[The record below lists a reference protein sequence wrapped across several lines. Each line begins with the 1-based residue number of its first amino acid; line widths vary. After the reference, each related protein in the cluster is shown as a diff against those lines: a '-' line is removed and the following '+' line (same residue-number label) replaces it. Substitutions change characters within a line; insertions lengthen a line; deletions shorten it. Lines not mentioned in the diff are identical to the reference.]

1 VPADQAAA
9 PKPDERTETIPAMDF
24 RRQFIAAAKAIG
36 PAVVSINATS
46 TVESRS
52 EISPFEGTPF
62 EFFFRD
68 VPLSQGPRV
77 RRGIGSGTIVDRAGH
92 ILTNNHVV
100 ADAEQV
106 KVVLADNRE
115 LEARVIGTDPK
126 TDIAVVKV
134 DPGAAKL
141 QAAVL
146 GDSRSLQVGE
156 WVMACGSPFGLRQT
170 VSAGIVSAVGRG
182 NVGISD
188 YEDFVQTDAAINP
201 GNSGGPL
208 VDLSGRVIGINT
220 AIASRSGGNVGVG
233 FAIPIEMAAHVMHQ
247 LLEHGKVTR
256 GYIGLYIT
264 DLGEPMARSFG
275 YPGRGGAL
283 VQDVDPDGPAAR
295 ADVQPGDIIVKR
307 DGDPVS
313 SSAELRNAIAA
324 TAPSTEVALTVW
336 RDGKT
341 LAKSVRLGTLPGAEP
356 AQREAAADSTSD
368 RWGVHLSDI
377 PSALRSRTRSQQGAL
392 VTLVQPSS
400 PAEDAGLRPGD
411 ILIDVGGATVAS
423 AANAERLLRSAKS
436 PVRVRIIRDGRGSFL
451 VLSAK
456 ES

>member
-1 VPADQAAA
+1 
-9 PKPDERTETIPAMDF
+9 MDF
-24 RRQFIAAAKAIG
+24 RRQFIAAAKTIS
-36 PAVVSINATS
+36 PAVVSINATAI
-46 TVESRS
+46 VESRS
-52 EISPFEGTPF
+52 EITPFEGTPF

-68 VPLSQGPRV
+68 LPLSRGPMV
-77 RRGIGSGTIVDRAGH
+77 RRGVGSGTIVDTAGH

-100 ADAEQV
+100 ADADRV

-115 LEARVIGTDPK
+115 LEARVVGTDPK

-134 DPGAAKL
+134 DPGDAKL

-146 GDSRSLQVGE
+146 GDSTALQVGE

-182 NVGISD
+182 SMGISE

-220 AIASRSGGNVGVG
+220 AIASSSGGNVGVG
-233 FAIPIEMAAHVMHQ
+233 FAIPIEMAAKVMRQ

-256 GYIGLYIT
+256 GYVGLYIA
-264 DLGEPMARSFG
+264 DVSEAMARSFG
-275 YPGRGGAL
+275 YRGDGGAL
-283 VQDVDPDGPAAR
+283 VQDVAPDGPAAR
-295 ADVQPGDIIVKR
+295 ADVQFGDIIVER
-307 DGDPVS
+307 DGEPVS

-324 TAPSTEVALTVW
+324 TAPGTEIALKVW

-341 LAKSVRLGTLPGAEP
+341 LVKKVRLGTLPGSEP
-356 AQREAAADSTSD
+356 AQSGPGAKATPG

-377 PSALRSRTRSQQGAL
+377 PPELRARLEPRSQQGAL
-392 VTLVQPSS
+392 VTMVQPSS
-400 PAEDAGLRPGD
+400 PADDADLRPGD
-411 ILIDVGGATVAS
+411 IVIDVGGEPVAS
-423 AANAERLLRSAKS
+423 AADATRLLRSARS
-436 PVRVRIIRDGRGSFL
+436 PVRVRILRNGRGSFL
-451 VLSAK
+451 VLSTK